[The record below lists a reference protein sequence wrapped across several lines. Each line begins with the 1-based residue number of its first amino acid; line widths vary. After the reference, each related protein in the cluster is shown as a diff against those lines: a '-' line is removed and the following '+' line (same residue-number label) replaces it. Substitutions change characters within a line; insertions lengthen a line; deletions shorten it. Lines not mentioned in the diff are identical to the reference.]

1 MRGNFYGQLEH
12 VPEEAVSAAAE
23 QPAVSRANSSCRYT
37 EFEIDPEHFK
47 KLMATFNVTLHH
59 VLPLKVF
66 FSLQP
71 QAPMFVKLGQLQAK
85 NQNEYVRCSLC

>member
-1 MRGNFYGQLEH
+1 VLPQNSPLF
-12 VPEEAVSAAAE
+12 
-23 QPAVSRANSSCRYT
+23 RAQIRRVRYT

-47 KLMATFNVTLHH
+47 KLMATFNVTLHPL
-59 VLPLKVF
+59 LPLKVF